1 MPNNNIEVKQGKV
14 LDKNIHVEV
23 LGNQVT
29 NQKKKRQQEAENDE
43 PMRDGDGLRE

>member
-1 MPNNNIEVKQGKV
+1 MPNNNIKV
-14 LDKNIHVEV
+14 NQAEFLDKNIHVEV

-43 PMRDGDGLRE
+43 PMRDGDRLRE